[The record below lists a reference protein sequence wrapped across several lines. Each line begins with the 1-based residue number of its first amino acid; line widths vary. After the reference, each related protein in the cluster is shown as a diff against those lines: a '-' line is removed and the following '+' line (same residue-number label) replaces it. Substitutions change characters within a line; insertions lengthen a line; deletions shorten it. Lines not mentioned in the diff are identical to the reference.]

1 MFSKHKPNRRR
12 SMPAGAGGL
21 FEALEPRKLLS
32 HTTGLDHV
40 LYMPEGYSG
49 LDVIEVVEVAYSDD
63 SGNADWELWAHYE
76 RDVAGEDIVRIA
88 QGTIE
93 AGQTSEVVVWG
104 LQEQMGR
111 PSGPSRI
118 GLVRPDEPYSLVLR
132 STTDDVT
139 ALLRHSDFG
148 AQTAQYFVEAGDD
161 NYVIP
166 GLRRDDDSSRDFV
179 VYHNAGDD
187 DATVRLELVAN
198 GGQTFVLEQTVEAN
212 RRGGWNLQQIDFLPE
227 GVFTARIS
235 SDNTIVLAGTRYA
248 LQRNVATIEL
258 PNQTLAAAGALLSAE
273 FDGGGGPDEDTTFFI
288 ANPSD
293 APVQVRFTTIQ
304 REDGPIRGPMTFST
318 TVRAEGST
326 SVSLRDVGFNGG
338 DQDFAIVYEA
348 DAPIA
353 VSVVTE
359 RRSNLIFTQP
369 ETRASASWFFD
380 QGLIERLRSDEI
392 RTEDVYLFNPTATE
406 QDVTITFTF
415 ADGTRIVE
423 TKSLESLEIEDVDA
437 RIELFGVPTLP
448 IGGLAFTISIEST
461 GPLVAML
468 EHWDPIDRA
477 SPATSLGVPTG
488 TVLDLVDIAVF

>member
-1 MFSKHKPNRRR
+1 MRPNQNPTASR
-12 SMPAGAGGL
+12 SRANVGGDFDL
-21 FEALEPRKLLS
+21 QPLEPRVLLS
-32 HTTGLDHV
+32 GVSV
-40 LYMPEGYSG
+40 LPEALFMPEGFSSPTA
-49 LDVIEVVEVAYSDD
+49 VQVVELAYADD
-63 SGNADWELWAHYE
+63 SGSADWQLWAHYE
-76 RDVAGEDIVRIA
+76 REGAGDEIVCIADGTLTAGDTDRIA
-88 QGTIE
+88 
-93 AGQTSEVVVWG
+93 VWG
-104 LQEQMGR
+104 DGAA
-111 PSGPSRI
+111 
-118 GLVRPDEPYSLVLR
+118 LVRPDEPYSLVLR
-132 STTDDVT
+132 SSTDDVT

-161 NYVIP
+161 SYIIP
-166 GLRRDDDSSRDFV
+166 SLRRDDDSSRDFV
-179 VYHNAGDD
+179 VFHNAGDD
-187 DATVRLELVAN
+187 DATVRLELETN
-198 GGQTFVLEQTVEAN
+198 GGQTFVFEQNVQAN
-212 RRGGWNLQQIDFLPE
+212 RRGGWNLQQIDFLPQ

-248 LQRNVATIEL
+248 LERNVAAIEL

-293 APVQVRFTTIQ
+293 QAIEVRFRTIQ
-304 REDGPIRGPMTFST
+304 RDDGPIRGPMTFTT
-318 TVRAEGST
+318 TVQAEGST
-326 SVSLRDVGFNGG
+326 SVSLRAVGFNGG
-338 DQDFAIVYEA
+338 DDDFAIVYEA

-369 ETRASASWFFD
+369 ETRASHSWFFD

-423 TKSLESLEIEDVDA
+423 TKSLEPLEIEDVDA
-437 RIELFGVPTLP
+437 RIELFGMPTLP
-448 IGGLAFTISIEST
+448 IGGLAFTISIESN

-477 SPATSLGVPTG
+477 TPSTSLGVPTG
-488 TVLDLVDIAVF
+488 TVLDLVDIAAF